1 MFLTNLQ
8 PKWRCFTVDLN
19 KLDINNLFDLLKNNQ
34 EEVNEIR
41 EEIKKKDTIVNDPL
55 ALIATSNQLRNTY
68 RSQASK
74 ITNIVSY
81 NPPYDSEDA
90 NPT

>member
-8 PKWRCFTVDLN
+8 PKWRCFTVQVRQDQDLN

-34 EEVNEIR
+34 EKVNEIR

-55 ALIATSNQLRNTY
+55 ALIATSNQL
-68 RSQASK
+68 
-74 ITNIVSY
+74 
-81 NPPYDSEDA
+81 
-90 NPT
+90 